1 MTTGDSSPA
10 EFYGTRVPEQW
21 NRTLAE
27 QEAAAAGDEA
37 AGRVLEGMRGVDA
50 TVRVE
55 VRGDGGGTFFLNVR
69 RGAMTAEDA
78 PATTP
83 LLTVIQDRRA
93 FEKIASEAGDSALG
107 LLGGLSGFAGD
118 FKLTRSRLDALA
130 GVAGCLG
137 FEVTG
142 DDGFAFRI
150 HFGAAPVPDAPD
162 TEIKVGPDVYADL
175 REGRLDP
182 QNAFMSGQLDVTGD
196 LQIAMNLAL
205 AALSPE

>member
-1 MTTGDSSPA
+1 MTASDLSPA
-10 EFYGTRVPEQW
+10 AFYGARVPEQW

-37 AGRVLEGMRGVDA
+37 AGRVLEGMRGVEA
-50 TVRVE
+50 TLRVDVAGE
-55 VRGDGGGTFFLNVR
+55 GGGTFFLNVR
-69 RGAMTAEDA
+69 RGAMAAEDA

-83 LLTVIQDRRA
+83 ILTVVQDRRA
-93 FEKIASEAGDSALG
+93 FERIAGEAGDSALG
-107 LLGGLSGFAGD
+107 LLGGLSGFTGD
-118 FKLTRSRLDALA
+118 FKLTKSRLDALA
-130 GVAGCLG
+130 GVSGCLG

-142 DDGFAFRI
+142 DDGFAFRV
-150 HFGAAPVPDAPD
+150 HFGATPVPDAPD
-162 TEIKVGPDVYADL
+162 TEIKVTPETYADL

-196 LQIAMNLAL
+196 LQIAMSLAL